1 MEGLIDNPLG
11 PLLLRPNSPPG
22 FLSQPGVCLA
32 IVNGRFARRPARC
45 NCCCSRSGING
56 STLLAVFQVIRRLAL
71 AETKNPTHI
80 ADFGY

>member
-32 IVNGRFARRPARC
+32 IVNGRFA
-45 NCCCSRSGING
+45 
-56 STLLAVFQVIRRLAL
+56 
-71 AETKNPTHI
+71 PTP
-80 ADFGY
+80 GEM